1 MTEQDP
7 TGTNNDWFGISKV
20 HFCPDCK
27 KPLRR
32 REGKM
37 GPFWS
42 CSGFP
47 ACHTTLD
54 DVDGKPSNEP
64 DEHYCCPVCTR
75 RMVRIQSDGD
85 RLYWLCTGAS
95 RGCNVRL
102 RDDLGRPEVAYRCGS
117 CGHLLV
123 KRHGRHG
130 SFWGCSG
137 FPQCKQTYNDKE
149 GKPDIRSPSNG

>member
-1 MTEQDP
+1 MTEQHHSKSQQ
-7 TGTNNDWFGISKV
+7 GQFGVSNV

-32 REGKM
+32 VDGKM

-42 CSGFP
+42 CTGFP

-54 DVDGKPSNEP
+54 DVDGKPSTDP

-75 RMVRIQSDGD
+75 RMVRIRGDGD
-85 RLYWLCTGAS
+85 DSFWICTGSS
-95 RGCNVRL
+95 RGCKVRL
-102 RDDLGRPEVAYRCGS
+102 KDDHGRPEAAHRCGS

-123 KRHGRHG
+123 IRYGKHGV
-130 SFWGCSG
+130 FWGCSG
-137 FPQCKQTYNDKE
+137 YPECTQTYSDNK
-149 GKPDIRSPSNG
+149 GKPDIPVS